1 MPVEVES
8 IVLHPQL
15 AASGGVEI
23 IVGLLVTS
31 GWGAGMGYKYG
42 GKRRVREDVSDMD
55 MNAISQSIRSR
66 SDVHSPSTS
75 TSHGRHRP
83 SLRTT

>member
-31 GWGAGMGYKYG
+31 GWGAGMGYRYG
-42 GKRRVREDVSDMD
+42 VQVWGKKESQRRGLRYGYAC
-55 MNAISQSIRSR
+55 NQSIHQRSFRR
-66 SDVHSPSTS
+66 SIT
-75 TSHGRHRP
+75 
-83 SLRTT
+83 